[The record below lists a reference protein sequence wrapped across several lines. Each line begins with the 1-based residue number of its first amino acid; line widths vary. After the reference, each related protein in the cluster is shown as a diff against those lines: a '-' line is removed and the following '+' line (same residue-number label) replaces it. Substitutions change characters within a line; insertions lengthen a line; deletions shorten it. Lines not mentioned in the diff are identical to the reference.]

1 MAMPKGYRTNINI
14 NPGKFGPERRQEIL
28 DTISDKGTFLPK
40 GVLEED
46 MDESFVDFMK
56 SKDGLFMTSTDGDEV
71 PVIFLTIQRWTE
83 FSKTWQFSDKYKNIE
98 LPFITIVRKPDIQQ
112 GENQAGLWNIPGNR
126 TYTYM
131 KVPTWDGNRKG
142 VDLYKIPQP
151 TSVDLTY
158 EVRIFT
164 NKMKDLNK
172 FNRKIQRA
180 FQSRQCYINVNGHP
194 MPLHLETIGD
204 ESNIDDFENRRF
216 YVQLFEIKLLGYI
229 MDEEDFEVVPTLNRT
244 VMTLEV
250 QEKLNSPNLVTMEP
264 IKKGDSVN
272 YTFVWKP
279 RADLTFDFVAQYSV
293 DFSIITEIENINRI
307 VIYVNDIGMFDGTI
321 LNTPIPVREND
332 RVRIRVYKSD
342 LTDGKFKLIGSTI

>member
-1 MAMPKGYRTNINI
+1 MAMPKGYKTNIDITPN
-14 NPGKFGPERRQEIL
+14 KFGPERRQEIL
-28 DTISDKGTFLPK
+28 DNISDKGTFLPK

-46 MDESFVDFMK
+46 MDGSFVEFIK
-56 SKDGLFMTSTDGDEV
+56 SDERISMTIDGEKI

-126 TYTYM
+126 TYTYL

-151 TSVDLTY
+151 TSVDMTY

-216 YVQLFEIKLLGYI
+216 YVQMYEIKLLGYI
-229 MDEEDFEVVPTLNRT
+229 LDEEDFEVVPTLNRT

-250 QEKLNSPNLVTMEP
+250 QEKLNSPNLVAMEA
-264 IKKGDSVN
+264 IKKGDTVVF
-272 YTFVWKP
+272 TFVWKP
-279 RADLTFDFVAQYSV
+279 GADLTFEYVAQYSV

-307 VIYVNDIGMFDGTI
+307 VVYVNGVGVFDGTV
-321 LNTPIPVREND
+321 LNTPIQVRENNT
-332 RVRIRVYKSD
+332 VKIRVYKSD